1 MKHQLLFLALV
12 ASVFYSIAQPPPLDA
27 KGGTIAGTL
36 VDESN
41 GQPVEYGTISVLSL
55 PDSVLI
61 TGGISDM
68 EGKFEIEAP
77 FGKYAL
83 RIQFI
88 AYETKEVA
96 DVSLTPKESRVDL
109 GVIRL
114 KSALTELE
122 EVVVQA
128 ERTQMQLNLDKKV
141 YNVGKDLS
149 NLGGSASDMLSNL
162 PSVNVDVDGN
172 VQLRG
177 SSNVRVLIDGK
188 PSGLVGLSSS
198 DALRQIPSN
207 LIESVEIITNPS
219 ARYDAEGQ
227 AGIINIILKK
237 EKQKGL
243 NGSFTANTGYPH
255 NHGASVNLNF
265 RKKWVNF
272 FVNYGVNYDS
282 GPGRGNSY
290 QFFSFQDTS
299 YYTDQKQRSTRG
311 GLSNNFRGGADFFVG
326 KNTTLTTS
334 FLYRYSDQENNSNL
348 TFRDLSTDREL
359 IDFTQRFDKEVEGD
373 QNLEYALNLTRNF
386 EQKDRKLTADFQ
398 VQDNFEVEKSDID
411 QFGAPQSENPVREL
425 FQKTRNEEGERRMM
439 LQSDYIHPFGEKSKA
454 EVGFRSTFREIKND
468 ILIQEQ
474 DDTGN
479 LQVLENFSTDFQYN
493 ENVHAAYGIVSS
505 ELERISWQLGLRT
518 EISDIQTN
526 IKDSSLIKNYNYT
539 NLFPS
544 AFFTWKVDE
553 TSQLQLSY
561 SRRINRPR
569 FRDLNPLSSFTNNR
583 NFRVGNPAL
592 QPEYTDSYEFGYL
605 QNFNKSSIYY
615 GIYHRHTEDLILRV
629 SKPADEN
636 GNTYMVPENIGIS
649 NSFGVEVNANKD
661 FSKWYRMTGNFNFYR
676 QSISGSAFGEKLGS
690 ETVTF
695 STRLNNNFK
704 IKKLM
709 DAQLNIN
716 YRAPQ
721 KQPQG
726 KQLSMTG
733 IDIGMSRDIWNN
745 NGTLSLSGRNV
756 FNTMRFRSITST
768 PNYTSESMWQW
779 RRGPLLIASL
789 TYRLNQSKERQQ
801 RRSGGGEEFGEG
813 EF

>member
-1 MKHQLLFLALV
+1 MKFLLLVFIALTFPCIHV
-12 ASVFYSIAQPPPLDA
+12 LSQPNSGF
-27 KGGTIAGTL
+27 KGAITGRL
-36 VDESN
+36 VDSDS
-41 GQPVEYGTISVLSL
+41 GVPVEYGTISVFSL
-55 PDSVLI
+55 RDSSLV
-61 TGGISDM
+61 TGGISDNQ
-68 EGKFEIEAP
+68 GAFAIEVGA
-77 FGKYAL
+77 GRYYI

-88 AYETKEVA
+88 SFTDLEI
-96 DVSLTPKESRVDL
+96 SNLTVNPQSPKVNL
-109 GVIRL
+109 GEIKM
-114 KSALTELE
+114 KSAITELD
-122 EVVVQA
+122 EVTVQA

-162 PSVNVDVDGN
+162 PSVSVDVDGN

-272 FVNYGVNYDS
+272 FVNYGVNYNT
-282 GPGRGNSY
+282 GPGRGSAY
-290 QFFSFQDTS
+290 QFFNFPDTA
-299 YYTDQKQRSTRG
+299 YYTNQKQRSSRG
-311 GLSNNFRGGADFFVG
+311 GLSNNLRGGADFFVG
-326 KNTTLTTS
+326 KKMTLTTS
-334 FLYRYSDQENNSNL
+334 FLYRLSNEENNSNL
-348 TFRDLSTDREL
+348 VFRDISLDGEL
-359 IDFTQRFDKEVEGD
+359 IDFTQRFDLETESD
-373 QNLEYALNLTRNF
+373 QNLEYALNFTKTYD
-386 EQKDRKLTADFQ
+386 QKGRKWTADFQ
-398 VQDNFEVEKSDID
+398 VQDNSEVEESDID
-411 QFGAPQSENPVREL
+411 QFDAPQSEDPLREL

-439 LQSDYIHPFGEKSKA
+439 LQSDYIHPFSEKAKM
-454 EVGFRSTFREIKND
+454 EIGFRSTIRDIKNN
-468 ILIQEQ
+468 ILIQEE
-474 DDTGN
+474 DDLGN
-479 LQVLENFSTDFQYN
+479 LFVLDTFSTNFTYS
-493 ENVHAAYGIVSS
+493 ENVHAAYGMFSS
-505 ELERISWQLGLRT
+505 ELDRLSWQLGLRT
-518 EISDIQTN
+518 EISDIRTER
-526 IKDSSLIKNYNYT
+526 KESGEVRNYDYT

-544 AFFTWKVDE
+544 AFFTWKLNE

-569 FRDLNPLSSFTNNR
+569 FRELNPLSSFTNNR

-592 QPEYTDSYEFGYL
+592 QPEFTDSYEFGFL
-605 QNFNKSSIYY
+605 QNFNNSSIYY
-615 GIYHRHTEDLILRV
+615 GIYHRHTEDLMLRV
-629 SKPADEN
+629 SYPADAN
-636 GNTYMVPENIGIS
+636 GNTVSRPENIGIS
-649 NSFGVEVNANKD
+649 NSLGVEINANKD
-661 FSKWYRMTGNFNFYR
+661 FNTWYRATGNFNFYR
-676 QSISGSAFGEKLGS
+676 QAISGTAFGEKLGS

-704 IKKLM
+704 IKKVM
-709 DAQLNIN
+709 DAQLNVT

-733 IDIGMSRDIWNN
+733 VDIGLSRDIWNN

-756 FNTMRFRSITST
+756 LNTMRYRSITST
-768 PNYTSESMWQW
+768 PNYDAESMWQW
-779 RRGPLLIASL
+779 RRGPLFIASL
-789 TYRLNQSKERQQ
+789 TYRLNQGKERQP
-801 RRSGGGEEFGEG
+801 RRSGGGEDYGDG